1 MADYDFMGAGQAV
14 GGLIN
19 TFGNMY
25 INKKNLQ
32 FQKDVFNY
40 QKEQQAWANQFAKDQ
55 FEYQKQQNNLMR
67 EREDT
72 AVQRRMTDLKQSG
85 LNPLQAAGGQAAS
98 SQATSGSSM
107 AGGSQ
112 QMTAPQMAGIEGLD
126 NVFQGVMNVLT
137 QSQNI
142 AQSKTDQEYTEE
154 KTRTERDR
162 QENIREDTSKK
173 TAETKE
179 IERKTQYYDDLSS
192 KTDAEIQAIQKE
204 NELRE
209 LRKATEKAKEQEIQ
223 ENIKDK
229 DYNRRAST
237 LSGTKT
243 HEQSYYNHGAF
254 GINLP
259 MKPNQRVENW
269 VLEGGNALYQ
279 NAVKDW
285 LLKTLLGK

>member
-1 MADYDFMGAGQAV
+1 MADYDFLGAGQAV

-25 INKKNLQ
+25 INKKNLEH
-32 FQKDVFNY
+32 QKEVFNY

-55 FEYQKQQNNLMR
+55 FEYQKQQNDLMR
-67 EREDT
+67 QREDT
-72 AVQRRMTDLKQSG
+72 AVQRRMEDLKQSG

-98 SQATSGSSM
+98 SQATTGSSM

-126 NVFQGVMNVLT
+126 NLFTGVMNMLT

-142 AQSKTDQEYTEE
+142 AQSRTDQEYTEE
-154 KTRTERDR
+154 KTRTERDK
-162 QENIREDTSKK
+162 QENIKEDTNKK
-173 TAETKE
+173 TAEVKE
-179 IERKTQYYDDLSS
+179 IERKTEYYDSLTSRDN
-192 KTDAEIQAIQKE
+192 AEIQAIQKE

-209 LRKATEKAKEQEIQ
+209 LRKATEIAREKEIQ
-223 ENIKDK
+223 ENIKSKNYD
-229 DYNRRAST
+229 RRASI

-243 HEQSYYNHGAF
+243 HENSYYNHSAF

-259 MKPNQRVENW
+259 MKPNQRYENW
-269 VLEGGNALYQ
+269 IAEIGNGIYE
-279 NAVKDW
+279 NSVKQW
-285 LLKTLLGK
+285 FKNVFGK